1 MSYFKLASKKEKKQN
16 KKKALMSGN
25 LLDLYGDDREEK
37 PYDSTDS
44 KKCDS
49 EWKETSGDTK

>member
-1 MSYFKLASKKEKKQN
+1 
-16 KKKALMSGN
+16 MSGN